1 MTQTT
6 FNAMGTTVELHGEA
20 ATLGTARTAFDVF
33 ERRFSRF
40 MPDSE
45 LSALNATCEST
56 VRLSPTMA
64 EIMDVAQDL
73 RDRTDGLVDVGLG
86 RAVIDWGYART
97 FEEVGELDH
106 PPPPLARPT
115 WKTDSGVLHRAEGT
129 TFDLGGI
136 AKGWTCDRLVESGL
150 ATVASAG
157 GDVRSADPTL
167 VVDVVDADGD
177 LAAEVFVGVGALATS
192 SIMKRR
198 WRVAGRAAHHI
209 VDPRTMAP
217 VVTPVASASVVA
229 DTAAEAEAGAKAVL
243 IRGVDGLAWA
253 DAQPWISQAVAIW
266 HDGNVYGTTLARA
279 S

>member
-1 MTQTT
+1 MTETT
-6 FNAMGTTVELHGEA
+6 FRAMGTTVVLHGGVA
-20 ATLGTARTAFDVF
+20 ALARARTAFDQF

-45 LSALNATCEST
+45 LSAMNATAGPT
-56 VRLSPTMA
+56 VGLSPTMA
-64 EIMDVAQDL
+64 EIMEVAEDL
-73 RDRTDGLVDVGLG
+73 RDRTDGVVDVGVG

-97 FEEVGELDH
+97 FEEVRDLDQA
-106 PPPPLARPT
+106 PPPLVRPT
-115 WKTDSGVLHRAEGT
+115 WSTDHGVLQRSTGT

-136 AKGWTCDRLVESGL
+136 AKGWTCDRVVESGL

-167 VVDVVDADGD
+167 VVDVVDAEGD
-177 LAAEVFVGVGALATS
+177 LAAEVLVGVGALATS
-192 SIMKRR
+192 SIKKRR
-198 WRVAGRAAHHI
+198 WQVASSAAHHI

-217 VVTPVASASVVA
+217 VVTPIASASVVA
-229 DTAAEAEAGAKAVL
+229 NTAAEAEAGAKAVL
-243 IRGVDGLAWA
+243 IQGVDGLAWA

-266 HDGNVYGTTLARA
+266 HDGNVYGTTTALA